1 MGHGRRY
8 PKGWSR
14 FRRYILDRD
23 GWRCAACSR
32 PGKLEVSHIVAV
44 HVDPSRELDPDNVR
58 VLCRACHLKADRQA
72 HITGDAGMA
81 GIGARYVRIE

>member
-32 PGKLEVSHIVAV
+32 PGRLEVSHIVAV

-58 VLCRACHLKADRQA
+58 VLCRACHLKADAKPISPETLAWRA
-72 HITGDAGMA
+72 L
-81 GIGARYVRIE
+81 VRDMLE